1 MATNNNKRDTFD
13 SSEKPEGLVV
23 ATVIN
28 SRKKKSSSDT
38 SNKPEQSSLKD
49 KK

>member
-1 MATNNNKRDTFD
+1 MATNNSKCDTFD

-23 ATVIN
+23 ATVSN
-28 SRKKKSSSDT
+28 SYKKKSSSGT
-38 SNKPEQSSLKD
+38 SNKPEQSHPKD